1 MTIFGETQRTA
12 EGEFLKSQS
21 DKGGGENVKS
31 GGHTCKRVCASACV
45 CKNMKA
51 KGNWLKKREKNN
63 RAESPARRVAGE
75 KLKTNP
81 KGGRWKSKQ
90 MSSCQTSPV

>member
-51 KGNWLKKREKNN
+51 KGNWLKKERKKQQS
-63 RAESPARRVAGE
+63 RKPS
-75 KLKTNP
+75 K
-81 KGGRWKSKQ
+81 KGSWGKA
-90 MSSCQTSPV
+90 